1 MGLFPKDEDQEA
13 QPVSQRQQLESRY
26 ASARH
31 NILLVLV
38 FTVVNIVLLL
48 LNQFTYFVFS
58 ASIPYAIVVMGMT
71 LCGKMPEELYPGG
84 LSQYEFI
91 DSSVL
96 TVAVGI
102 AAAICG
108 LYLLCWLLSK
118 KGKVAWLIVALVLFV
133 VDTVIMFVNGID
145 ADSILDVVF
154 HAWVIISFSMGIAAH
169 YKLKKLSTEEPT
181 SPELP

>member
-1 MGLFPKDEDQEA
+1 MGLFNKNKNA
-13 QPVSQRQQLESRY
+13 QQIPERQQLESRY

-31 NILLVLV
+31 NILLVLA

-48 LNQFTYFVFS
+48 LNQYTYFVFS
-58 ASIPYAIVVMGMT
+58 AAIPYAVVVYGVT
-71 LCGKMPEELYPGG
+71 VCGKLPAEFYPGD
-84 LSQYEFI
+84 LSQYEFL

-96 TVAVGI
+96 TITVVI
-102 AAAICG
+102 AAVICG

-133 VDTVIMFVNGID
+133 LDTVIMFINGIE

-154 HAWVIISFSMGIAAH
+154 HAWVIISFSSGIVAH
-169 YKLKKLSTEEPT
+169 NKLKKLP
-181 SPELP
+181 PEAPVGPEIPE